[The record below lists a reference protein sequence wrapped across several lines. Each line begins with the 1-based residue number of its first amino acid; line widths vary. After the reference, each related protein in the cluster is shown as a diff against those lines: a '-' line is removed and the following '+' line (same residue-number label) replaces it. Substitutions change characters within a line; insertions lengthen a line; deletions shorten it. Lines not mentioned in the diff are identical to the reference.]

1 MKFRLKYFFI
11 FLLIFFSSAV
21 SFAQNR
27 FDHASLRIADEIEN
41 YDTLGFTNELNAYF
55 RQRPAQNTN
64 TLLVHLLAAQHAIL
78 SGKLSVGEQQIQFAR
93 RLDSLLQPD
102 SLKGVADYVEG
113 LYYFSTDNYPIAL
126 KFLNKAALSFNNKA
140 QTLLQARCFVMRGLI
155 FHTLHYTDDAEKNI
169 LIALDYYHK
178 TKYAKREAALLNNLA
193 LINTQRKDSATASYY
208 LFRSLALRDSIQD
221 LGGIGQC
228 YNNLGALMYNFGH
241 YQQALDY
248 YEKGFDYRKQANLT
262 ENSLIE
268 SKINIGKTYFK
279 LGKNKEALNYLEPAF
294 YATASPIERLELRR
308 LATKELKE
316 IYLSMKDY
324 KRAYEMQD
332 IYYFAKDSLYGVSKK
347 EEIVRLSVQYNFENK
362 QKQDSLQRV
371 ERESAQKTLQEEKD
385 KRSNFIMIAL
395 LAGLSIAALFVYFL
409 YKSNAENKKNNII
422 ISAQR
427 DILDKKQQ
435 EITES
440 IQYAH
445 YIQEALLPSPELLNK
460 NLPQHFI
467 LYRPK
472 DIVSGDFYWHWSSQ
486 DYQLL
491 AVADCTGHGVPGA
504 FMSLLGKESLDK
516 SVVVSKNPGEILAQ
530 LNRSVKQSL
539 KQNSEGAGSRD
550 GMDIA
555 LLKISGSAGRQQVI
569 YSGANRPLWIF
580 RKNENELQEIKATK
594 SAIGGFTPD
603 NQQFAE
609 NTIEISAGDMLY
621 LFTDG
626 FADQFGGAKG
636 KKMTTKKFRE
646 LLAGIHNFPVETQKQ
661 KLSAF
666 FDEWKSVLEQVDDIL
681 IIGIRF

>member
-1 MKFRLKYFFI
+1 
-11 FLLIFFSSAV
+11 
-21 SFAQNR
+21 
-27 FDHASLRIADEIEN
+27 
-41 YDTLGFTNELNAYF
+41 
-55 RQRPAQNTN
+55 
-64 TLLVHLLAAQHAIL
+64 
-78 SGKLSVGEQQIQFAR
+78 
-93 RLDSLLQPD
+93 
-102 SLKGVADYVEG
+102 
-113 LYYFSTDNYPIAL
+113 
-126 KFLNKAALSFNNKA
+126 
-140 QTLLQARCFVMRGLI
+140 
-155 FHTLHYTDDAEKNI
+155 
-169 LIALDYYHK
+169 
-178 TKYAKREAALLNNLA
+178 
-193 LINTQRKDSATASYY
+193 
-208 LFRSLALRDSIQD
+208 
-221 LGGIGQC
+221 
-228 YNNLGALMYNFGH
+228 MYNFGH
-241 YQQALDY
+241 YEQALDY
-248 YEKGFDYRKQANLT
+248 YEKGFDYRQRAT
-262 ENSLIE
+262 SNSTSLVE

-279 LGKNKEALNYLEPAF
+279 LGKNAKALEYLEPAF
-294 YATASPIERLELRR
+294 HATTSIERLELRR

-316 IYLSMKDY
+316 IYLSMGDY

-362 QKQDSLQRV
+362 QKQDSLRRV
-371 ERESAQKTLQEEKD
+371 ERESAQKSLQEEKD
-385 KRSNFIMIAL
+385 KRSNFIMIVL
-395 LAGLSIAALFVYFL
+395 LAGLSVAGLFVYFL
-409 YKSNAENKKNNII
+409 YKSNAENKKSNII

-445 YIQEALLPSPELLNK
+445 YIQEALLPSPELLIK
-460 NLPQHFI
+460 NLPPHFI

-472 DIVSGDFYWHWSSQ
+472 DIVSGDFYWHWSSPSQ

-516 SVVVSKNPGEILAQ
+516 SVAVSKNPGEILAQ

-555 LLKISGSAGRQQVI
+555 LIKISRSAGRQQVI

-580 RKNENELQEIKATK
+580 RKNEHQLEEIKATK

-603 NQQFAE
+603 NQLFAE
-609 NTIEISAGDMLY
+609 NTIEISEGDTLY

-646 LLAGIHNFPVETQKQ
+646 LLAGMNDFPVETQKQ

-666 FDEWKSVLEQVDDIL
+666 FDEWKSALEQVDDIL
-681 IIGIRF
+681 VIGIRF